1 MILGKV
7 IGNVVSTIMAPG
19 YESKKLLLIQPIDP
33 TGKPKGKSFLAVD
46 AVQAGVGDVVI
57 TLDEGNSARAI
68 LKEPNSFTIKL
79 VVAGIV
85 DKISL

>member
-19 YESKKLLLIQPIDP
+19 YESKKLLIIQPIDP
-33 TGKPKGKSFLAVD
+33 SGKPKGKSFLAVD
-46 AVQAGVGDVVI
+46 TVQAGVGDIVL

-68 LKEPNSFTIKL
+68 LKEPASLTIKL

-85 DKISL
+85 DEVSL

>member
-19 YESKKLLLIQPIDP
+19 YESKKILIIQPIDP
-33 TGKPKGKSFLAVD
+33 AGKPKGKSFLALD
-46 AVQAGVGDVVI
+46 AVQAGVGDIVI

-68 LKEPNSFTIKL
+68 LKEPGSLTVKL

-85 DKISL
+85 DEVSL